1 MTTPMPNF
9 AVNQAARVLAG
20 FRGHYVTGSRAA
32 NAEEVAK
39 GLPASFRVL
48 NHLCAGGRI
57 YKTYH
62 GPDGHSYRSISQ
74 AKEHPNILM
83 ISND

>member
-1 MTTPMPNF
+1 MPDFDKND
-9 AVNQAARVLAG
+9 AARVLAG

-32 NAEEVAK
+32 NVKEVEK

-48 NHLCAGGRI
+48 NHICAGGRI

-74 AKEHPNILM
+74 AKQHPK
-83 ISND
+83 